1 MKKTLSIKDIA
12 VAAGVS
18 ITTVSFIL
26 NGKAKEKAISE
37 VVTKKV
43 EKIIKELGYKP
54 NQLARSLRTG
64 NSNIIG
70 LIVEDISNPFF
81 ATIAKMIEYKAYK
94 KGYKIIYSS
103 TENEVVKAKD
113 LINMFKSRKV
123 DAYIISPIKGIEQDI
138 QTLLNEHKPVVL
150 FDRDLEGVLADYV
163 GVDHFNAS
171 AEATAS
177 LVANGRKKIA
187 FVTTDLAIKQIED
200 RLDGYQKTLEEHE
213 LFNEKLIIKIPF
225 NQDEKDSAAQIEKL
239 FSENEIDAVLFATN
253 YLAIN
258 GLMVLRTLGKKIDE
272 NFEVIAY
279 DDHIAFKLIT
289 PQISAVEQPL
299 EEIAEKIIDLVLSRL
314 SSKEKKPEQQIGLAR
329 FESFDEGLCVQAMHK
344 GAYSKEPETMA
355 KISDFIVQNG
365 LIDTVSSGGLHHE
378 IYLSDP
384 RRGKPENMKT
394 VLRHPV
400 TCL

>member
-1 MKKTLSIKDIA
+1 MNKTLSIKDIA
-12 VAAGVS
+12 IAAGVS

-26 NGKAKEKAISE
+26 NGKAKEKAISDL
-37 VVTKKV
+37 VTKKV
-43 EKIIKELGYKP
+43 EEIIKELGYKP

-81 ATIAKMIEYKAYK
+81 ASIAKMIEFKAYK

-103 TENEVVKAKD
+103 TENEVDKAKD

-138 QTLLNEHKPVVL
+138 QVLLNEHKPVVL
-150 FDRDLEGVLADYV
+150 FDRDLEGLVVDYV

-177 LVANGRKKIA
+177 LVANGRKNIA
-187 FVTTDLAIKQIED
+187 FVTTDLAIKQITE
-200 RLDGYQKTLEEHE
+200 RLEGYQKTLEQHK

-225 NQDEKDSAAQIEKL
+225 NQDEEDSTAQIELL
-239 FSENEIDAVLFATN
+239 FSENQIDAVLFATN
-253 YLAIN
+253 YLAIS
-258 GLMVLRTLGKKIDE
+258 GLMALRALGKKIDE
-272 NFEVIAY
+272 NLEVIAY

-314 SSKEKKPEQQIGLAR
+314 SSKEKRPAQQAI
-329 FESFDEGLCVQAMHK
+329 F
-344 GAYSKEPETMA
+344 PA
-355 KISDFIVQNG
+355 K
-365 LIDTVSSGGLHHE
+365 LI
-378 IYLSDP
+378 
-384 RRGKPENMKT
+384 
-394 VLRHPV
+394 LRK
-400 TCL
+400 